1 MNKRPILL
9 LFAAVLFGACDMQ
22 GVTELAPFMMDNTV
36 RLELDGAKVFI
47 YAEPNCQ
54 LAFNER
60 RCEFRAHTDTML
72 DYFVLKLDAIPGR
85 SGVKVN
91 ANLTWS
97 TTKGEN
103 TKENITLDVKR
114 ISGDVI
120 WLCDAERRIAV
131 VVKVLE

>member
-1 MNKRPILL
+1 
-9 LFAAVLFGACDMQ
+9 MQ
-22 GVTELAPFMMDNTV
+22 GVTELAPFLMDNTV
-36 RLELDGAKVFI
+36 RLELDGIKVFT
-47 YAEPNCQ
+47 YTEPTCQ
-54 LAFNER
+54 LAFNEQ

-72 DYFVLKLDAIPGR
+72 DYFALKLDAIPGR

-91 ANLTWS
+91 ANLAWS

-131 VVKVLE
+131 VAKVLE